1 MVVLR
6 VYIKVVEVDDGGS
19 LRKVV
24 GVCDEDLLG
33 KVFRD
38 GDLVLEINEEFF
50 GGDIVEI
57 DEAIALVESSNN
69 VLAVGENI
77 VSKLIE
83 VGLAHPLAV
92 NRISGIPYTIILRY
106 ES

>member
-1 MVVLR
+1 MVILR
-6 VYIKVVEVDDGGS
+6 VYIKVVEVYEGGS
-19 LRKVV
+19 LRKIV

-57 DEAIALVESSNN
+57 DEAIALVESSNSA
-69 VLAVGENI
+69 LAVGKNI

-83 VGLAHPLAV
+83 VGLTHPMAV
-92 NRISGIPYTIILRY
+92 SSVSGVPYTIILRY